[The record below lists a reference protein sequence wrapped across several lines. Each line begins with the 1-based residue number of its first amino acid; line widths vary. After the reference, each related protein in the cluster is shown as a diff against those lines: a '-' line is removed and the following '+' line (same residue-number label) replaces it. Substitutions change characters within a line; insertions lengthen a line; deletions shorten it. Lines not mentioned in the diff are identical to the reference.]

1 MAYVLTAK
9 WTAREDE
16 VPAVEAALRRLIA
29 ATRTEPGNLVY
40 QCHRDPSDPRVF
52 LLYEMYEDEAAFQAH
67 ASSPHFDEYAVHDAI
82 PRLESRERHFYVT
95 WE

>member
-1 MAYVLTAK
+1 MAYVVIAK
-9 WTAREDE
+9 WTARPGQ

-29 ATRTEPGNLVY
+29 ASRAEPGNLVY
-40 QCHRDPSDPRVF
+40 QCHRDPTDPRVF
-52 LLYEMYEDEAAFQAH
+52 LIYERYADEAAFAAH
-67 ASSPHFDEYAVHDAI
+67 SASPHFKEHALQDGI